1 MLVAWLIALA
11 AAFGPASAALADD
24 GGALQPLAIVTSSG
38 EHKFG
43 VEIADTDGSRA
54 KGLMFRRALPG
65 DRGMLF
71 LYDRAQPIGMWMRNT
86 FISLDMIFLTADG
99 RVHKIARATE
109 PFSEKVIRSDGPVSA
124 VLEVKAG
131 TAGRLGIKA
140 GDRVCHDFF
149 KPPC

>member
-1 MLVAWLIALA
+1 MLAVWLIMLA
-11 AAFGPASAALADD
+11 AALGPASPSLADD
-24 GGALQPLAIVTSSG
+24 GAALQPLAIVTANG

-43 VEIADTDGSRA
+43 VEVVDTDGARA
-54 KGLMFRRALPG
+54 KGLMFRRSLPN

-71 LYDRAQPIGMWMRNT
+71 LYDRAEPIGMWMRNT
-86 FISLDMIFLTADG
+86 YISLDMLFLTADG

-109 PFSEKVIRSDGPVSA
+109 PFSEHVIRSDGPVSA
-124 VLEVKAG
+124 VLEVNAG
-131 TAGRLGIKA
+131 TTDRLGLKA